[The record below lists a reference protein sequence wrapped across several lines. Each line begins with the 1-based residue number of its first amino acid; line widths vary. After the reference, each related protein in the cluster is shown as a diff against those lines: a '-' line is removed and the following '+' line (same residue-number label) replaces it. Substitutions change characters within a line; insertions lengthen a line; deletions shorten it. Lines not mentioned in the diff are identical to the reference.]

1 MAKIDYDYI
10 VEVAA
15 SDDRSFLLSHDG
27 VHGVAVMADR
37 RPELWNHVK
46 GILGDWELLDDL
58 DQRVREHILDVRA
71 TKKRQRKE
79 DRVSGDDGLTRDG
92 NGTVIVNAENIAAA
106 VKALGIRLSYDE
118 FRATPTIKRLKGHG
132 PALDDHALRRL
143 YILME
148 TDFGFRPSRQFFED
162 VVLDI
167 AYQNRFNPVA
177 DYLDWEIAWDGKP
190 RLDTWLRDYAGAKD
204 TAYVRAVSAMVLIA
218 AVRRIRSPGAK
229 FDEMLIL
236 ESEEQGLGKSSLI
249 AALAVRPEWF
259 TDSLPLNAPDKI
271 IMESMA
277 GKWIA
282 EVAELA
288 GMKKGEVER
297 IRSQLSRQ
305 SDRARMA
312 YGRLTEERQ
321 RSFIMI
327 GTTNASANA
336 PYLADI
342 DGNRRFWPIEVGH
355 CDVAGFIAMRDQIW
369 AEAAAREEAGESIRL
384 PEELWQAAGREQHA
398 RAIGNAFTDRL
409 APMLG
414 RKEGIIRSDDA
425 WNLLGIPLAQRDSN
439 AGKFGKAMSGLGWK
453 RQQRRLKRG
462 ADREPC
468 YVKGTSGRLLVVERD
483 NDLGRG
489 GVLLKYADRYLAPST
504 GDYDL

>member
-1 MAKIDYDYI
+1 MPQIDYDYI

-37 RPELWNHVK
+37 RPELWEHVES
-46 GILGDWELLDDL
+46 ILVDWELLDDL
-58 DQRVREHILDVRA
+58 KKRVREHLLEVRA

-79 DRVSGDDGLTRDG
+79 ERTSGDDGLTRDG

-106 VKALGIRLSYDE
+106 LKALGIRFSYDE
-118 FRATPTIKRLKGHG
+118 FRATPIIKRLKGYG

-148 TDFGFRPSRQFFED
+148 TEFGFRPPRQFFED
-162 VVLDI
+162 VVLDT

-177 DYLDWEIAWDGKP
+177 DYLDWEISWDGVA
-190 RLDTWLRDYAGAKD
+190 RLDTWLIDYAGAKD
-204 TAYVRAVSAMVLIA
+204 TSYTRAVSSKVLIA
-218 AVRRIRSPGAK
+218 AVRRIRSPGVK

-236 ESEEQGLGKSSLI
+236 ESEEQGLGKSTLV

-259 TDSLPLNAPDKI
+259 TDSILLNGDSKRT
-271 IMESMA
+271 MEDTT
-277 GKWIA
+277 GKWIG
-282 EVAELA
+282 EVAELQ
-288 GMKKGEVER
+288 GMKKGEIEH

-312 YGRLTEERQ
+312 YARLSEERH
-321 RSFIMI
+321 RTFILI

-342 DGNRRFWPIEVGH
+342 DGNRRFWPVEVGR
-355 CDVAGFIAMRDQIW
+355 CDVAGFKAVRNQIW

-384 PEELWQAAGREQHA
+384 PEELWQEAGREQHA

-414 RKEGIIRSDDA
+414 NREGIIRSDDA
-425 WNLLGIPLAQRDSN
+425 WNLVGIPLAQRDYN

-453 RQQRRLKRG
+453 RMQRRLKRG
-462 ADREPC
+462 AVREAC

-483 NDLGRG
+483 DLGHG
-489 GVLLKYADRYLAPST
+489 GFMLKYSSGRLAPST
-504 GDYDL
+504 CDYDL